1 LFLCGD
7 ITVSGSAV
15 WTISGTG
22 TLTII

>member
-15 WTISGTG
+15 WTVAGNGS
-22 TLTII
+22 LTII